1 MTTIAIDS
9 EINLGAA
16 TYAKKHNLSVQ
27 KMVEDFLKRF
37 QTTPSQESNAVV
49 LPEKWEKLCGIL
61 EGVEDKTDD
70 RFNYIIN
77 K

>member
-9 EINLGAA
+9 KLYICAEE
-16 TYAKKHNLSVQ
+16 YAKRHNLSVQ
-27 KMVEDFLKRF
+27 EMVENFLKRF
-37 QTTPSQESNAVV
+37 QPVTKTSSEKEV
-49 LPEKWEKLCGIL
+49 LPEKWERLCGIL
-61 EGVEDKTDD
+61 EGVKDEADD

>member
-9 EINLGAA
+9 EIYSGAE

-27 KMVEDFLKRF
+27 QMVEDFLKRF
-37 QTTPSQESNAVV
+37 QTTSSQESTAVV
-49 LPEKWEKLCGIL
+49 LPEKWERLCGIL